1 VGTEGGTGDSARA
14 LVGRAREVD
23 QLEAALNEAT
33 RGPGRAV
40 LLMGEPGIGKTRLCD
55 EVAARAARRG
65 LTVLWGRSW
74 EAGGAPAYWP
84 WLDVLAGLAR
94 GLDEASL
101 RAALGEGASLLAE
114 LVPEIRA
121 ALPNLVPLPSPP
133 SEEAR
138 FRLWRAVV
146 GLIRRA
152 GEGGGL
158 VLIFDDLH
166 AADRSSLALLYAVC
180 REIRA
185 TRALLVATCRDVEA
199 RLDAEAGALIARIGR
214 EALTLSVARLDRAAA
229 NELLRHRAGVLD
241 DAALTRLYERAQG
254 NPLFL
259 GELARL
265 FVEEGAAAAGGGPVP
280 AGVREVLRQR
290 LDRVSPDARA
300 LLDVL
305 AVGGDEVRP
314 ALAAA
319 AAGRDAAWVRARV
332 DEAVR
337 VGVLADRGGHLRFSH
352 ALVREVLYRDLDA
365 DARRGLHAAFGA
377 ALERLAPAAA
387 AAPLMEL
394 AHHALEGPA
403 AELGRAVELAE
414 GAARR
419 ALEVVAHEEAV
430 DVLSRALAAVDAAG
444 GAPAWRARLLLALG
458 EARIRAGASAAGQ
471 ALCREAAALARGL
484 GDAELLARVALAYG
498 RVFKFGEVDL
508 VLVGMLE
515 EALEALPPGD
525 GASRAR
531 LLARLGGALQP
542 AVQTDEPVRVAR
554 EAIATARRL
563 GDRRVLLETMFDGMS
578 ALMDVVD
585 PRERLDLNLEI
596 EGLAVAQDD
605 RERLLR
611 THLRLAID
619 HLGLGHLELADERID
634 AFDALAR
641 ALRAGYALWRAPLL
655 RALRAGMHGR
665 FAEAEDLLAQAAAL
679 AEELR
684 DPQRERA
691 LVLMREGLC
700 RAAERHEDMLAQEG
714 PSRRQRS
721 SYRNGIAWQALGSAL
736 TYARLEDVAR
746 TREELAL
753 IPAELMPPADNV
765 FAFFAGA
772 EAIALAGSDELVA
785 RFRDLLEPYADQYA
799 MLGMTA
805 LQWEGPVPRLLALL
819 EARLGRWEQ
828 AEAHFEEATARAR
841 RLDVRPQLARVQ
853 YEHGRALLGRGRPA
867 DVGRGRALVEA
878 ARALAEELGMSG
890 LARLAGARLQELPAV
905 AAPAPQAPAPAAP
918 LLSLVLEGEFWTLAT
933 AEAPALRLKD
943 SLGLRYLARLIAEP
957 SREIHVLELVGG
969 GAGADVDGAVA
980 DAGDAGELLDD
991 EARDQYRRRLEDLRE
1006 GLAEAES
1013 FGDAARAARARAEI
1027 EALAGELSR
1036 AVGLGGRARRAGGA
1050 AERARSAVQRRIKN
1064 ALQRIGE
1071 ADAGLESRLS
1081 KAVRTGN
1088 YCVFRPEAF

>member
-1 VGTEGGTGDSARA
+1 MA
-14 LVGRAREVD
+14 
-23 QLEAALNEAT
+23 QLEAALDEAT

-101 RAALGEGASLLAE
+101 RAALGEGASLVAE

-121 ALPNLVPLPSPP
+121 ALPHLVPIPAPP

-146 GLIRRA
+146 GLVRRA
-152 GEGGGL
+152 GEGGGIVL
-158 VLIFDDLH
+158 VFDDLH
-166 AADRSSLALLYAVC
+166 AADRSSLALLYALC

-199 RLDAEAGALIARIGR
+199 RLDPEAGALIARLGR
-214 EALTLSVARLDRAAA
+214 EALTLSVSRLDRAAA
-229 NELLRHRAGVLD
+229 HELLRGRAGVLD
-241 DAALTRLYERAQG
+241 AEVEARLHERAQG

-259 GELARL
+259 GELGRL
-265 FVEEGAAAAGGGPVP
+265 LVEEGAAAAAGGAVPV
-280 AGVREVLRQR
+280 GVREVISQR
-290 LDRVSPDARA
+290 LDRVSPEARA
-300 LLDVL
+300 LLDLL

-319 AAGRDAAWVRARV
+319 AAGREPAWVRARV

-337 VGVLADRGGHLRFSH
+337 AGVLAERGGHLRFSH
-352 ALVREVLYRDLDA
+352 ALVREVLYGELDA
-365 DARRGLHAAFGA
+365 DARRRLHADFGA
-377 ALERLAPAAA
+377 ALERLSAAA
-387 AAPLMEL
+387 ADAPLMEL
-394 AHHALEGPA
+394 AHHAIEGPA
-403 AELGRAVELAE
+403 AALGRAVELAE

-419 ALEVVAHEEAV
+419 ALDVVAHEEAV

-444 GAPAWRARLLLALG
+444 AGPSLRARLLLSLG

-484 GDAELLARVALAYG
+484 GDAELLAGVALAYG
-498 RVFKFGEVDL
+498 RVFTFGEVDL
-508 VLVGMLE
+508 VLVGLLE

-525 GASRAR
+525 SPTRAR
-531 LLARLGGALQP
+531 LLARLGAALQP
-542 AVQTDEPVRVAR
+542 ATQTDEPVRVAR
-554 EAIATARRL
+554 EAIETARRL
-563 GDRRVLLETMFDGMS
+563 GDRRVLLETMFDGIS
-578 ALMDVVD
+578 ALMDVVE
-585 PRERLDLNLEI
+585 PRERLALNLEL
-596 EGLAVAQDD
+596 EGLAVTEGD

-619 HLGLGHLELADERID
+619 HLALGQLELADARIE
-634 AFDALAR
+634 AFEELAR

-655 RALRAGMHGR
+655 RALRAMMHGR
-665 FAEAEDLLAQAAAL
+665 FAESERLVSEGAAL
-679 AEELR
+679 AEALR
-684 DPQRERA
+684 DPQRDRA
-691 LVLMREGLC
+691 LVLMREGLY
-700 RAAERHEDMLAQEG
+700 RAAERHEDMLAHEG
-714 PSRRQRS
+714 AVRRQRAT
-721 SYRNGIAWQALGSAL
+721 YRNGIAWQALGSAL
-736 TYARLEDVAR
+736 TFSRMEDTRRA
-746 TREELAL
+746 REELAL
-753 IPAELMPPADNV
+753 IPADLMPPSDNV
-765 FAFFAGA
+765 FAVFAAA
-772 EAIALAGSDELVA
+772 EAVAWAGSDAMAERFVELLA
-785 RFRDLLEPYADQYA
+785 PLADEYA

-819 EARLGRWEQ
+819 EARLGRWAP
-828 AEAHFEEATARAR
+828 AEAHFEEAAARAR
-841 RLDVRPQLARVQ
+841 RLDTRPQLARIQ
-853 YEHGRALLGRGRPA
+853 YEHGRALLSRGRPGDLA
-867 DVGRGRALVEA
+867 RGRALVEA
-878 ARALAEELGMSG
+878 ARALADELGMSG
-890 LARLAGARLQELPAV
+890 LARLAGERLAAGAAPGVAPPPPAV
-905 AAPAPQAPAPAAP
+905 VAVASLA
-918 LLSLVLEGEFWTLAT
+918 LVLEGEFWTLT
-933 AEAPALRLKD
+933 APGADALRLKD
-943 SLGLRYLARLIAEP
+943 SLGLRYLAKLVAEP
-957 SREIHVLELVGG
+957 GREIHVLELVGG
-969 GAGADVDGAVA
+969 GAGADVDRAVA

-991 EARDQYRRRLEDLRE
+991 EARAQYRGRLEDLRE
-1006 GLAEAES
+1006 AVAEAES

-1027 EALAGELSR
+1027 ETLAAELSR

-1071 ADAGLESRLS
+1071 ADAGLERRLS